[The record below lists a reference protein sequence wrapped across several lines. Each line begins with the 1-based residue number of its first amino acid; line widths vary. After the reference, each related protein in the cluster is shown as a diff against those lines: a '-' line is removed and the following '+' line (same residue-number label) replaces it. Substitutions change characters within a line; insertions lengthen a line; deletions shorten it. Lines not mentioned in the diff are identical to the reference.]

1 MEFFLIG
8 SLLFALIPA
17 FIAKN
22 KGRSFGLW
30 YLYGLF
36 LSFFAFLHALLIKPN
51 EKADGMKKCPAC
63 ASIISS
69 NASVCPLCRTNFN
82 VSNNNINKEINQLNK
97 TSEVSDYQGERDVSS
112 LQYQLYLTKRY
123 NIEKNITLEK
133 YIVSDE
139 IFKDLDEAIKHCDE
153 LYSKFIINREVALEK
168 ESIKLKKLKEVEDY
182 EKQQK
187 INEAKFIKERK
198 LIDDEKLRKEKLER
212 DIIEAPIRESR
223 RRKIIF
229 LSSAASLF
237 IISAM
242 FFYYEEYKI
251 SENAKRHAQKIEGE
265 KRVAEMNAAL
275 AKASADRDLKI
286 KTDEKT
292 KIIFNTKMKSYLTGG
307 NYFGFKVGDNN
318 IEKLIK
324 NNSELIRKKLSSN
337 VYYVECDEDRCN
349 EVFDDPVALQ
359 FISNINFL
367 FCYPEKEIKNN
378 LKEYKMIGIEIAFL
392 DDKNKYIG
400 NYIKGREFLSP
411 VPKGYQWEISEKYS
425 MDLKWVANENT
436 VIDVCGNKLKSK

>member
-1 MEFFLIG
+1 
-8 SLLFALIPA
+8 
-17 FIAKN
+17 
-22 KGRSFGLW
+22 
-30 YLYGLF
+30 
-36 LSFFAFLHALLIKPN
+36 
-51 EKADGMKKCPAC
+51 
-63 ASIISS
+63 
-69 NASVCPLCRTNFN
+69 
-82 VSNNNINKEINQLNK
+82 
-97 TSEVSDYQGERDVSS
+97 
-112 LQYQLYLTKRY
+112 
-123 NIEKNITLEK
+123 
-133 YIVSDE
+133 
-139 IFKDLDEAIKHCDE
+139 
-153 LYSKFIINREVALEK
+153 
-168 ESIKLKKLKEVEDY
+168 
-182 EKQQK
+182 
-187 INEAKFIKERK
+187 
-198 LIDDEKLRKEKLER
+198 
-212 DIIEAPIRESR
+212 
-223 RRKIIF
+223 
-229 LSSAASLF
+229 
-237 IISAM
+237 
-242 FFYYEEYKI
+242 
-251 SENAKRHAQKIEGE
+251 
-265 KRVAEMNAAL
+265 
-275 AKASADRDLKI
+275 
-286 KTDEKT
+286 
-292 KIIFNTKMKSYLTGG
+292 LTGG